1 MSANEEDI
9 KPDPVNS
16 QPDLSSPN
24 DKRTKPTTGSNT
36 EHSHETENKTKTK
49 TTTKTATKTT
59 TKAKTSLST
68 GGSNGKWTPEKRERL
83 IEMLLAA
90 GIKAFNVLRFR
101 LRP

>member
-49 TTTKTATKTT
+49 TTTK
-59 TKAKTSLST
+59 AKTSLST